1 MPRSAWT
8 ASTTGAKAQRGKS
21 STIDAATRSPSTS
34 ARSIRWTSSSSTRCW
49 AGCSKLRSA
58 NQRPS
63 KGLGAP
69 CSSGEPDSAPHRATA
84 SSAVAGGRG
93 GCPAWPGSDAPSGS
107 ADAARHSRT
116 ALPHSKSKG
125 NPQPPAASGIAG
137 VKHPADSEPSR
148 SSDTTRPASRA
159 PSQQRS
165 SSCGHPA
172 QQTGDHRPWFVAAPC
187 LRIGANAAQ
196 PSSRSNDPSRHLGA
210 NHLKPPQDK
219 HLA

>member
-1 MPRSAWT
+1 MRRSAWT

-93 GCPAWPGSDAPSGS
+93 GCPAWPGPGGAPARASPHSTSSGTQTSVRCPAEVLRQAHRITPIVLHPIPRLARDQGRRHDIAAMPQAGGSAPSPHNPRLGQTTHPDTS
-107 ADAARHSRT
+107 GRT
-116 ALPHSKSKG
+116 
-125 NPQPPAASGIAG
+125 
-137 VKHPADSEPSR
+137 
-148 SSDTTRPASRA
+148 T
-159 PSQQRS
+159 
-165 SSCGHPA
+165 
-172 QQTGDHRPWFVAAPC
+172 
-187 LRIGANAAQ
+187 
-196 PSSRSNDPSRHLGA
+196 SSRPRTDIGPRDGKGECLHPG
-210 NHLKPPQDK
+210 HR
-219 HLA
+219 